1 MTVESRVIF
10 REASTRRR
18 KWRVPDQLPGSG
30 VSYCGTHSAIPPDRS
45 PAPLGG
51 FGVQVTVILSAINT
65 KVYDAR
71 LGAFSSKT
79 QASMKEGA
87 WLVGGQKPAFSP
99 RNLVSGGGRTFRVAA
114 SQCLI
119 RDEIRRGDNILLSLL
134 FRDTH

>member
-1 MTVESRVIF
+1 MEGPRPAAWAWGELLWETLCNP
-10 REASTRRR
+10 TRLEPCTIR
-18 KWRVPDQLPGSG
+18 WVWGSG
-30 VSYCGTHSAIPPDRS
+30 NYDSICT
-45 PAPLGG
+45 
-51 FGVQVTVILSAINT
+51 INT

-79 QASMKEGA
+79 QASMKEGV
-87 WLVGGQKPAFSP
+87 WRVGGQRPAFSP
-99 RNLVSGGGRTFRVAA
+99 RTLVSGGGRTFRVAA